1 MKNYFEGWKDIGE
14 VMIPPVKQRGFREN
28 VLRRRNIDPYNS
40 MPEKQEDEKTL
51 MLVPEEDSEE
61 TVMLSGKP
69 EIWACLLRLKTG
81 EVFEVTKSET
91 RIGKSQEMDIVIR
104 ENPAI
109 SRQHARILFVQGEY
123 YLEDFASKNHTYLN
137 GKEVTEVTRLED
149 GAKIRFADEEFL
161 FEIRQGNGR

>member
-1 MKNYFEGWKDIGE
+1 M
-14 VMIPPVKQRGFREN
+14 
-28 VLRRRNIDPYNS
+28 
-40 MPEKQEDEKTL
+40 
-51 MLVPEEDSEE
+51 
-61 TVMLSGKP
+61 
-69 EIWACLLRLKTG
+69 
-81 EVFEVTKSET
+81 TKSET
-91 RIGKSQEMDIVIR
+91 RIGKSQEMDLVIR

-149 GAKIRFADEEFL
+149 GAKVRFADEEFL